1 MPWQPGMGE
10 GRTTGLAAL
19 DSKAMKRAMKVAD
32 VVLVRGGCPLVNPHM
47 CCGAELAA
55 TVQTNNL

>member
-1 MPWQPGMGE
+1 MYSSTTCVPWQPGMGE

-32 VVLVRGGCPLVNPHM
+32 VVLVRGGMSFGEPSYVLWC
-47 CCGAELAA
+47 
-55 TVQTNNL
+55 